1 MDQDFPAFEMSE
13 VLENF
18 HKKMEVLEVLNDQ
31 LLAGLGDGSLI
42 VLEPGKDND
51 GKHWQVVKALKN
63 FGQRRIIQL
72 QVVSFLVQSKEA
84 HSMQLTCLFTDK
96 AHGSWPLNACLS
108 FGCKLYKEMPK

>member
-18 HKKMEVLEVLNDQ
+18 HKKIEVLEVLNDQ

-72 QVVSFLVQSKEA
+72 QVVSFLVQSKET
-84 HSMQLTCLFTDK
+84 HSTQK
-96 AHGSWPLNACLS
+96 
-108 FGCKLYKEMPK
+108 